1 MSKPK
6 TGRRKAPADN
16 PKVDNPKST
25 GAQRVYEALRHA
37 IIALDLAPGAALDE
51 GPLCRHYKVSRTPVR
66 EALIRLASEDLVE
79 LQPNRGAKV
88 ASLQFLDVVD
98 HYEAMD
104 IFLPV
109 TCHFAAV
116 RRTDDDLAEMSS
128 RLETF
133 RLAVARKDGEAMI
146 QSNYDLH
153 WVIAAACHNRSL
165 EKAYHKMLV
174 DKLRIGQHGVRGSA
188 QIRDQSL
195 AERFQ
200 GTLRIS
206 EALVHAIGRGDGK
219 KSESLARDLNNYV
232 RQQVIELLSASLGKE
247 IQLPGVADKAVDLQ
261 QRLQDPGRT
270 RKRKPAHTAS

>member
-1 MSKPK
+1 MSKPR
-6 TGRRKAPADN
+6 TGRPEATLYNR
-16 PKVDNPKST
+16 KVDNPKST

-37 IIALDLAPGAALDE
+37 IIALDLAPGTALDE

-88 ASLQFLDVVD
+88 VSLQFLDVVD

-116 RRTDDDLAEMSS
+116 RRTADDLTEMFG
-128 RLETF
+128 RLEKF
-133 RLAVARKDGEAMI
+133 RSAVARKDGKAMI
-146 QSNYDLH
+146 QTNYDLH
-153 WVIAAACHNRSL
+153 LAIAAACHNRSL
-165 EKAYHKMLV
+165 EKAYRKMLV

-188 QIRDQSL
+188 QKRDQSL

-206 EALVHAIGRGDGK
+206 EELVHAIGRGDGK
-219 KSESLARDLNNYV
+219 NSESLARDLNNYA
-232 RQQVIELLSASLGKE
+232 RQQVVELLSASLGKE
-247 IQLPGVADKAVDLQ
+247 IQLAGVADKAVDLQ
-261 QRLQDPGRT
+261 QRLQDAGRT
-270 RKRKPAHTAS
+270 RKRKSAHTVS